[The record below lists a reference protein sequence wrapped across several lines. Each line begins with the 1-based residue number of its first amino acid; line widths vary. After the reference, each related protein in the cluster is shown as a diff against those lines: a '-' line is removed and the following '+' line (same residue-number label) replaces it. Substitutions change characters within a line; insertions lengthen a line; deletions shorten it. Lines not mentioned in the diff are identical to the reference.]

1 MLSFYLIWSLSYF
14 TLLWWMGSNWKS
26 CKIEFSSIR
35 SFSPQVTLIIPF
47 RNERKNLPNL
57 LVNLTKLQYPNLE
70 ILLID
75 DHSEDGSPGLL
86 AAQNLPRV
94 SILHSLSPGKKSA
107 LEFGVKQARGE
118 IVICTDA
125 DCSFSKYWVENMVS
139 PFQKNDIKLVAGPV
153 LVGDER
159 RFLDKFQ
166 LLDWASIVLMTSYS
180 FERKKPLMCSGANL
194 AYRKEAFE
202 RVQGYE
208 GNRHLSSGDDEF
220 LLKKIYKTYGADSC
234 VYLTSPQV
242 LVCTKPEPTWRA
254 LIQQRVRWVSK
265 WKAHSSFIH
274 SFSAIAAL
282 LIQVIWAGSFYL
294 LSKGMWGILV
304 FGGIWLLKALAENHS
319 LGKVL
324 QSFSRVLDSVSAL
337 RISLLHPFYVV
348 RVALGALRGKFIWKG
363 RENWRSVNLG
373 SEI

>member
-47 RNERKNLPNL
+47 RNERENIPDL
-57 LVNLTKLQYPNLE
+57 LVNLTRLQYPNLE

-86 AAQNLPRV
+86 TAEHLPGM
-94 SILHSLSPGKKSA
+94 SLLYSPAPGKKSA
-107 LEFGVKQARGE
+107 IEFGVQQARGE
-118 IVICTDA
+118 VIICSDA
-125 DCSFSKYWVENMVS
+125 DCVFTKHWIEGMVL
-139 PFQKNDIKLVAGPV
+139 PFYDPHIQLVAGPV
-153 LVGDER
+153 LVKDGEGV
-159 RFLDKFQ
+159 LDKFQ
-166 LLDWASIVLMTSYS
+166 RLDWASVVLMTSGS
-180 FERKKPLMCSGANL
+180 FTKKSPLMCSGANF

-202 RVQGYE
+202 RVEGYE

-234 VYLTSPQV
+234 AYLTSPQV

-254 LIQQRVRWVSK
+254 LIQQRVRWASK
-265 WKAHSSFIH
+265 WKAHSSFVH
-274 SFSAIAAL
+274 ASLAIAAL
-282 LIQVIWAGSFYL
+282 WVQVIWIGSFYL
-294 LSKGMWGILV
+294 LTMGARGILV

-324 QSFSRVLDSVSAL
+324 RSFGGVLDSVSVL
-337 RISLLHPFYVV
+337 KISLLHPFYVL
-348 RVALGALRGKFIWKG
+348 RVALGALRGKFTWKG

-373 SEI
+373 PEI